1 MPTLHCPLDLGLVVG
16 CKSLFILLNSQ
27 ESCRL
32 QIPNFFSLFIPRSEW
47 QLGTTG
53 EQTGPSSFNSFL
65 CPRESLFFSTKQSQV
80 AVHFPQVLSSHICHI
95 CTPQLLWPGVTHP
108 KWNERNSSTNPIWV
122 VPCCLRCRAEPC
134 LIADLIS
141 PWHLRSNNDTA
152 PFAPAQGSWGIS
164 LAKWN
169 IS

>member
-1 MPTLHCPLDLGLVVG
+1 MG
-16 CKSLFILLNSQ
+16 CKSLFILLTATNPAGFKFPIS
-27 ESCRL
+27 
-32 QIPNFFSLFIPRSEW
+32 SLCLF
-47 QLGTTG
+47 LVLTG
-53 EQTGPSSFNSFL
+53 EQTQPSSFNFFL

-108 KWNERNSSTNPIWV
+108 KWNERNSTTNPISV
-122 VPCCLRCRAEPC
+122 VPCCLRCGAEPC

-141 PWHLRSNNDTA
+141 PWYLRSNNDTA
-152 PFAPAQGSWGIS
+152 PFGPAQGSWGIS

-169 IS
+169 IC